1 MFKIATWNVNSLR
14 VRLPHVLQWLESE
27 SPDVLAIQETKTTDE
42 KTATDDKNDIA
53 NDKTNTIVDIYEKEV
68 KEDEDEVIII
78 KGI

>member
-1 MFKIATWNVNSLR
+1 MAEEDNHHAGIA
-14 VRLPHVLQWLESE
+14 
-27 SPDVLAIQETKTTDE
+27 PDDNTNDEKTETKTTDE

>member
-1 MFKIATWNVNSLR
+1 MAEEDNHHAGIA
-14 VRLPHVLQWLESE
+14 
-27 SPDVLAIQETKTTDE
+27 PDDNTNDDKEKTETKTTDE
-42 KTATDDKNDIA
+42 KTGIATDDKNDIA